1 MTGRRREAITLLL
14 ITAVE
19 LIVFLDAT
27 VVNIALPAIGT
38 TLQLSESQLAWVSN
52 AYLLTFGGF
61 MLVGGRA
68 TDLLGPRRMFV
79 AGLAVFTIAS
89 AAAGFAPTATLLI
102 AGRALQG
109 LGAAVLVPAQIA
121 LLKSSFSDPAAQRKA
136 FAVWSAMGASGA
148 ALGTAIGGLVTQGL
162 GWPAIFLLNL
172 PVGVAGLIVARP
184 LLAADP
190 QEVRGATARLDLPGA
205 VIGTSALLLIGYGLG
220 ETGQGTAAWATVA
233 VGAALLAGFLT
244 LENRA
249 RHPLMPLRLFR
260 VRAVTGAS
268 LVNALVGAAHVPAFV
283 LLSLYFQIAQ
293 GYEPIRSGLAVMPV
307 ALAGIVFSRT
317 VLPSILKRLGA
328 ARVLALGLALQ
339 AVALAWYAR
348 LPVDADFVRDVLP
361 PSLVFGVGLP
371 AAFVGVTVPAVSAVE
386 AADAGVVAGIVNTT
400 QRIGAGLGVTG
411 LLLIATTWTE
421 RSASADP
428 MAAYVDGLRAG
439 FSTAAGLAAV
449 GAALSLVLL
458 TRRSAGGEVPSTP
471 DVAADR
477 TATRSETAE

>member
-1 MTGRRREAITLLL
+1 
-14 ITAVE
+14 
-19 LIVFLDAT
+19 
-27 VVNIALPAIGT
+27 
-38 TLQLSESQLAWVSN
+38 
-52 AYLLTFGGF
+52 
-61 MLVGGRA
+61 
-68 TDLLGPRRMFV
+68 
-79 AGLAVFTIAS
+79 
-89 AAAGFAPTATLLI
+89 
-102 AGRALQG
+102 
-109 LGAAVLVPAQIA
+109 
-121 LLKSSFSDPAAQRKA
+121 
-136 FAVWSAMGASGA
+136 
-148 ALGTAIGGLVTQGL
+148 
-162 GWPAIFLLNL
+162 
-172 PVGVAGLIVARP
+172 
-184 LLAADP
+184 
-190 QEVRGATARLDLPGA
+190 LDLPGA

-439 FSTAAGLAAV
+439 FSTA
-449 GAALSLVLL
+449 
-458 TRRSAGGEVPSTP
+458 
-471 DVAADR
+471 
-477 TATRSETAE
+477 

>member
-1 MTGRRREAITLLL
+1 
-14 ITAVE
+14 
-19 LIVFLDAT
+19 
-27 VVNIALPAIGT
+27 
-38 TLQLSESQLAWVSN
+38 
-52 AYLLTFGGF
+52 
-61 MLVGGRA
+61 
-68 TDLLGPRRMFV
+68 
-79 AGLAVFTIAS
+79 
-89 AAAGFAPTATLLI
+89 
-102 AGRALQG
+102 
-109 LGAAVLVPAQIA
+109 
-121 LLKSSFSDPAAQRKA
+121 
-136 FAVWSAMGASGA
+136 MGASGA

-449 GAALSLVLL
+449 GAALTLVLL